1 MCRAALTLLFISLL
15 VTSCMDT
22 VIESPKEVTG
32 RPVPVTS
39 LSRTYREVALL
50 VRDESLYVSSN
61 ERWEGFIR
69 CLNSQSSNGTYGP
82 VDNDGMPRVNL
93 VLKTCLPEDKK
104 IKYFSPAWYKA
115 QNACP
120 DLDRR
125 TPKEKIKPIRLSYR
139 IMKHI
144 NTGYIPWRYI
154 DYYGFSNMIPI
165 LRTFSRSN
173 VDTVI
178 LDMRDNPGGSVENVE
193 SFLGLVLKGREDP
206 YFIMRKSHRRTVE
219 FIVNKDGEFS
229 HFNIIVLVNKRS
241 ASATEIVAGVLQR
254 QGAIV
259 IGEQTYGKG
268 TVQESGILY
277 FIDRNCP
284 AMLELTTRQV
294 FFDDGKSPQG
304 IGITPDI
311 TVGNSED
318 ALEKAIEYISRR
330 MPR

>member
-1 MCRAALTLLFISLL
+1 MCQAVCISLFVSLL
-15 VTSCMDT
+15 VTSCVNT
-22 VIESPKEVTG
+22 AIESSKEFIG
-32 RPVPVTS
+32 EPAPVSS

-50 VRDESLYVSSN
+50 IRDESFYVSSD
-61 ERWEGFIR
+61 ERWERFMR
-69 CLNSQSSNGTYGP
+69 CLNSQSNNGTYGS
-82 VDNDGMPRVNL
+82 VDNDGMSRVNF
-93 VLKTCLPEDKK
+93 VLKTCLPEDRK
-104 IKYFSPAWYKA
+104 IKYFSPTWYKA

-120 DLDRR
+120 DLTRR
-125 TPKEKIKPIRLSYR
+125 TPEEKIRQIRLSYR

-165 LRTFSRSN
+165 LRTFFRSN

-178 LDMRDNPGGSVENVE
+178 FDMRDNPGGSVENVE
-193 SFLGLVLKGREDP
+193 SFLSLVLKGRENS
-206 YFIMRKSHRRTVE
+206 YFVMRKSHRRTVE

-229 HFNIIVLVNKRS
+229 HFNIIILVNKRS
-241 ASATEIVAGVLQR
+241 ASATEIIAGVLQR

-259 IGEQTYGKG
+259 VGERTHGKG

-284 AMLELTTRQV
+284 ALLELTTRQV
-294 FFDDGKSPQG
+294 FFDDGKSPEG
-304 IGITPDI
+304 MGITPDI
-311 TVGNSED
+311 TVADSED
-318 ALEKAIEYISRR
+318 ALEKAIEYVSRR

>member
-1 MCRAALTLLFISLL
+1 MYWTAYALLFISLL
-15 VTSCMDT
+15 ITSCVNT
-22 VIESPKEVTG
+22 VIESSKEFIG
-32 RPVPVTS
+32 KPVPVSS

-50 VRDESLYVSSN
+50 IRDESFYVSSN
-61 ERWEGFIR
+61 ERWERFMR
-69 CLNSQSSNGTYGP
+69 CLDTQSSNGTYGS
-82 VDNDGMPRVNL
+82 VDNDGMSRVNF

-104 IKYFSPAWYKA
+104 IKYFSPTWYKA

-120 DLDRR
+120 DPDRR
-125 TPKEKIKPIRLSYR
+125 TPKEKIEEIRLSYR

-165 LRTFSRSN
+165 LRTFARSN

-178 LDMRDNPGGSVENVE
+178 FDMRYNPGGSVENVE
-193 SFLGLVLKGREDP
+193 SFLSFVLKGREAP

-219 FIVNKDGEFS
+219 FSVNKDGEFS

-241 ASATEIVAGVLQR
+241 ASATEIIAGVLQR
-254 QGAIV
+254 QGAVI
-259 IGEQTYGKG
+259 IGERTHGKG

-284 AMLELTTRQV
+284 ALLELTTRQV
-294 FFDDGKSPQG
+294 FFDDGKSLDG

-311 TVGNSED
+311 TVTNSED
-318 ALEKAIEYISRR
+318 ALEKAIEYVSSRAKR
-330 MPR
+330 